1 MYRDTVEL
9 KRFIFLGNICCL
21 GFTKISRCR
30 IHLSNLANVWRVY
43 AFSQKPCVLNFELGK
58 LPPFCLY
65 FNQSYLDD
73 IISLVIFVLQLL
85 ISLVDLKFYYGR
97 IILKEMHTIDRN
109 KKDTQIFTHSWKYK
123 KCLPFRKLYLP
134 DCQQCM
140 YYVCVYIYMYIYIY
154 IIYIYIIYIGVYVY
168 MYIYI

>member
-30 IHLSNLANVWRVY
+30 IHLSNLANIWRVY
-43 AFSQKPCVLNFELGK
+43 AFSQKPCVLNLELGK

-73 IISLVIFVLQLL
+73 TISLVIFVLQLL

-97 IILKEMHTIDRN
+97 IILKEIHTIDRN

-134 DCQQCM
+134 DFQQCM
-140 YYVCVYIYMYIYIY
+140 YYVYIYIY
-154 IIYIYIIYIGVYVY
+154 IYIIYIIYIGVYVY
-168 MYIYI
+168 MYIYIYI